1 MQADY
6 LKDKI
11 ATDSVIACFQT
22 DIRYLLRPSAFLDL
36 AQEIAIVGA
45 ETLNFGDTQLKPYDC
60 AWVLARQHVRFER
73 PVRHADRIRMVT
85 WHKGLDGPYFLR
97 DYQLLDAEGRP
108 AVNSTSS
115 WVIMNLAERRIARA
129 DFIASV
135 VPSGPQSPDHA
146 VEARAPKVVVPR
158 GAELEQIGSHRVLY
172 SDVDHNRH
180 ANNVKYTAW
189 AMDALPQDLVYEKS
203 LRELTVNF
211 NREARPGE
219 TVELFHALAPDGAH
233 IVEGRCGDRQVFIER
248 LLFDA

>member
-1 MQADY
+1 MRQDY

-11 ATDSVIACFQT
+11 TADYAVACFQT

-36 AQEIAIVGA
+36 AQEIAIIGA
-45 ETLNFGDTQLKPYDC
+45 ETLNFGDKQLKPYDC

-97 DYQLLDAEGRP
+97 DYQLLDAEGNP

-115 WVIMNLAERRIARA
+115 WVVMNLAERRIARA
-129 DFIASV
+129 DFISSIIPGA
-135 VPSGPQSPDHA
+135 PQSPDHA
-146 VEARAPKVVVPR
+146 VEERAPKVNLPR
-158 GAELEQIGSHRVLY
+158 GTELEPIGEHRVLY

-189 AMDALPQDLVYEKS
+189 VMDALPQELVYEKS

-211 NREARPGE
+211 NREVRPGE
-219 TVELFHALAPDGAH
+219 TVELFHALASDGAH